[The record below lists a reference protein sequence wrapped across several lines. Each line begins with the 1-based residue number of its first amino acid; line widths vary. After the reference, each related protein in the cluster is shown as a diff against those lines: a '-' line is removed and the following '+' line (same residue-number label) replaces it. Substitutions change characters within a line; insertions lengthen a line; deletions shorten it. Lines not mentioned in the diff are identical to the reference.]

1 MSHTTKASPKPS
13 FRAPWKVGHA
23 VIDNVEEWTSLP
35 MPELLTMA
43 SRNNNNQT
51 TKLEEDLGW
60 IVPLMSPPTT
70 QTVKALN

>member
-1 MSHTTKASPKPS
+1 
-13 FRAPWKVGHA
+13 
-23 VIDNVEEWTSLP
+23 